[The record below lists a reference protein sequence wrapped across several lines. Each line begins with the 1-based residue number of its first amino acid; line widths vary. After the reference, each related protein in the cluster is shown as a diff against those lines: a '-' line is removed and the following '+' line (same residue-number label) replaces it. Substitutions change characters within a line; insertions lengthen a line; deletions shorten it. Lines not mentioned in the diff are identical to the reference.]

1 MKIPLKRIVLLKQR
15 EKVLLNELKQI
26 KEEILFIETLKD
38 DQLGVYE
45 KIIANH
51 DSIRIEQK
59 QLRASI
65 RQELKKQGK
74 NIDWLAR
81 ELGKSTGTVKNW
93 FYANSYITEENIR
106 KIEAVLEKGGSND

>member
-1 MKIPLKRIVLLKQR
+1 MKIQLKRIVFLKQR
-15 EKVLLNELKQI
+15 EKVLLDELKQI

-51 DSIRIEQK
+51 DSIGIEQK
-59 QLRASI
+59 QLKDSI
-65 RQELKKQGK
+65 RQ
-74 NIDWLAR
+74 

-106 KIEAVLEKGGSND
+106 KIEAALEKGRNE

>member
-45 KIIANH
+45 KIR
-51 DSIRIEQK
+51 RIVS
-59 QLRASI
+59 ASI
-65 RQELKKQGK
+65 
-74 NIDWLAR
+74 
-81 ELGKSTGTVKNW
+81 VKPLHG
-93 FYANSYITEENIR
+93 S
-106 KIEAVLEKGGSND
+106 KILLVFRGFHYRRATS